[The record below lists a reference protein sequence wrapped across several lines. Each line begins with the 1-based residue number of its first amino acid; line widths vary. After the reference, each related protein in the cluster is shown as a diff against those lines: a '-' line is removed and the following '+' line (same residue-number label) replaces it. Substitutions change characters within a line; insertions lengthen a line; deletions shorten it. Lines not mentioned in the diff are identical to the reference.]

1 MHIQHKKNWI
11 FSKTGWNLIH
21 RWFELVSKLK
31 TFQETP
37 KHHSIKSVF
46 NFNFYPPFQLF
57 KCLSLFWLFIG
68 WQNTSSDAPFQEWF
82 ANEMIYL
89 CFTQIWEIHDFSYF
103 SCKLNENVLLQLS
116 LRCFIQ
122 FLWCML
128 LNKRYF
134 KLVRLLR
141 LNKFV
146 VFHSKCSEI
155 ICVSLSVGEQL
166 NSERHEFYEI
176 ALIWC
181 SCFSRWYFN
190 ETMPHFASWTC

>member
-1 MHIQHKKNWI
+1 M
-11 FSKTGWNLIH
+11 IH
-21 RWFELVSKLK
+21 RWFELVSKFE

-37 KHHSIKSVF
+37 KHHPIKSEF
-46 NFNFYPPFQLF
+46 NFNFYPSFQLF
-57 KCLSLFWLFIG
+57 KCLSLFWLFII

-82 ANEMIYL
+82 ANEVIYL
-89 CFTQIWEIHDFSYF
+89 CFTRIRVIHEFSYF

-122 FLWCML
+122 FLWCL
-128 LNKRYF
+128 LFNKRYF

-146 VFHSKCSEI
+146 VFHSKFSEI